1 MTVSEIVAVPCRV
14 PEVAVTV
21 TVEVVDIA
29 VGVGDVGAGVDD
41 VPPVPPQPKRS
52 PRPA

>member
-1 MTVSEIVAVPCRV
+1 VSVIVAVPCRV

-21 TVEVVDIA
+21 TVEVVDA
-29 VGVGDVGAGVDD
+29 GVVGEVGVDVDD
-41 VPPVPPQPKRS
+41 VPPPPPQPETR